1 MRLTSSLIVAA
12 FATTL
17 VGCATTAVPT
27 APAPAPAAT
36 AQPAAAAPTVTLT
49 QGEPEADT
57 ADVAPP
63 KAVAD
68 LMAAPKLADASLQS
82 VTDPWRPS
90 AFTISDTD
98 HDAVTLSWR
107 TSLPARATVYYA
119 KSFGFDF
126 HGFTN
131 AIAVDA
137 SRTSQ
142 TLRIPGLSRFTRYR
156 FVVVGLGPVGMQ
168 FPSYAIEQR
177 TALFF

>member
-1 MRLTSSLIVAA
+1 M
-12 FATTL
+12 
-17 VGCATTAVPT
+17 
-27 APAPAPAAT
+27 
-36 AQPAAAAPTVTLT
+36 TLT
-49 QGEPEADT
+49 QGEPDT
-57 ADVAPP
+57 ADVTPP

-68 LMAAPKLADASLQS
+68 LMASPKLADASLQS

-90 AFTISDTD
+90 GFTIANTD
-98 HDAVTLSWR
+98 HDAMTLSWR

-131 AIAVDA
+131 AVSVDA

-142 TLRIPGLSRFTRYR
+142 TLRIAGLSRFTRYR